1 MQMDKILNNKTKG
14 LLMSIFRY
22 AFIAGLVFTILF
34 PQVNKIIISFRSQSD
49 LIDSSIIFFPKHFS
63 IASFIESGTNM
74 EYFPALFKTIFL
86 CGISALLHV
95 ASCTFTAY
103 SIAKFEY
110 RFKSIIYGC
119 VILTFLVPPSLITLP
134 LYTNF
139 QNFDVF
145 GLFKLITGGPIS
157 LLDNPITLFMLYATA
172 NGLKSGLFIFLLVQF
187 FKNMPRVLDEAA
199 EVDGATNLQIMFNIA
214 LPAAK
219 TMMVTVFLFTFVWQ
233 WTDTYYTSM
242 FCRGFGVMSTAL
254 SNAVSRDIEKTF
266 IESSQLVSAASVLFI
281 IPLVILYVICNKAFV
296 QSIENSGIVG

>member
-1 MQMDKILNNKTKG
+1 MQMDKIINNKSKG

-34 PQVNKIIISFRSQSD
+34 PQLNKIIISFRSQSD

-63 IASFIESGTNM
+63 IASFIEAGTNM
-74 EYFPALFKTIFL
+74 EYFTSLFKTIFL
-86 CGISALLHV
+86 CTISALLHV
-95 ASCTFTAY
+95 FSCTLTAY

-110 RFKSIIYGC
+110 RFKSIVYGC

-134 LYTNF
+134 LYTSF
-139 QNFDVF
+139 QNFDIL
-145 GLFKLITGGPIS
+145 GIFKLITGAPVS
-157 LLDNPITLFMLYATA
+157 VLDNPVTLFMLYATA
-172 NGLKSGLFIFLLVQF
+172 NCLKSGLFIFLLVQF

-199 EVDGATNLQIMFNIA
+199 EVDGATNLQILTTIA
-214 LPAAK
+214 LPAAR
-219 TMMVTVFLFTFVWQ
+219 TMLVTVFLFTFVWQ

-242 FCRGFGVMSTAL
+242 FFRSFGVMSTVL
-254 SNAVSRDIEKTF
+254 SEAVKNDLQKTF

-281 IPLVILYVICNKAFV
+281 IPLVILYLICNKAFV

>member
-1 MQMDKILNNKTKG
+1 MDKFINNKTKS
-14 LLMSIFRY
+14 LLMNIFRY
-22 AFIAGLVFTILF
+22 AFVIGLVFTILF
-34 PQVNKIIISFRSQSD
+34 PQLNKIVISFRSQSD

-63 IASFIESGTNM
+63 IASFIEAGTNM
-74 EYFPALFKTIFL
+74 EYFSAFFKTLFV

-95 ASCTFTAY
+95 VSCTLTAY

-110 RFKSIIYGC
+110 RFKGLVYGC

-134 LYTNF
+134 LYMSF
-139 QNFDVF
+139 QTFDIF
-145 GLFKLITGGPIS
+145 GIFALITGGPIS
-157 LLDNPITLFMLYATA
+157 LLDNPVTMFMLYATA

-214 LPAAK
+214 LPAAR

-233 WTDTYYTSM
+233 WTDTYYTKM
-242 FCRGFGVMSTAL
+242 FCADFGVMSMAL
-254 SNAVSRDIEKTF
+254 NSSVSSSLERTF
-266 IESSQLVSAASVLFI
+266 VESSQLVSAASVLFT
-281 IPLVILYVICNKAFV
+281 IPLIILYVICNKAFV